1 MSVKNEILKIL
12 TAAEG
17 EYVSGQSLGAQLFC
31 SRNAVWKAIQ
41 SLRQDGYLIEAVTN
55 KGYALVGGDVFSA
68 AGISK
73 YLRGP
78 FSVDVR
84 ESVTSTNDL
93 AKSAAEQGAP
103 EGYVIAAQQQTKG
116 KGRLGRSFFSPESGL
131 YLSILLRPVISAG
144 DSLLIT
150 TAAAVST
157 ARAIAAVCGKECGIK
172 WVNDLF
178 LNGRKICGIL
188 TEASVDFET
197 GGLQYAVVGIGINV
211 ANPADDFPPELRGIA
226 GAVFDVLP
234 QKGDIKNRLC
244 AEIINN
250 FYGFYG
256 NLTERTFMAE
266 YKRRSILIG
275 RDINVIRSDGAVKA
289 TATGIDDLARLLVR
303 YEDGS
308 EGVVSAGEVSIRLE
322 KERKGYNL

>member
-1 MSVKNEILKIL
+1 MSVKNEILNIL
-12 TAAEG
+12 IAAEG
-17 EYVSGQSLGAQLFC
+17 EYISGQDLGEQLFC

-55 KGYALVGGDVFSA
+55 KGYALVGGDVFSG
-68 AGISK
+68 AGVSR
-73 YLRGP
+73 YLRVP
-78 FSVDVR
+78 VSVNVR
-84 ESVTSTNDL
+84 DCVVSTNDL
-93 AKSAAEQGAP
+93 LKSAAEQGAP
-103 EGYVIAAQQQTKG
+103 EGYVIAAQQQTRG

-131 YLSILLRPVISAG
+131 YMSILLRPAISAS

-150 TAAAVST
+150 TAAAVSA
-157 ARAIAAVCGKECGIK
+157 ARAIETVCGKSCGIK

-178 LNGRKICGIL
+178 LNGRKVCGIL

-211 ANPADDFPPELRGIA
+211 AHPADDFPPELRGIA

-234 QKGDIKNRLC
+234 KKGDIKNRLC
-244 AEIINN
+244 AEILNN
-250 FYGFYG
+250 LYGFYE

-266 YKRRSILIG
+266 YKRRSILVG
-275 RDINVIRSDGAVKA
+275 RAVNIIRSNGIVKA
-289 TATGIDDLARLLVR
+289 TATGIDDSARLLVR

-308 EGVVSAGEVSIRLE
+308 EGVVSAGEVSIRLD
-322 KERKGYNL
+322 K